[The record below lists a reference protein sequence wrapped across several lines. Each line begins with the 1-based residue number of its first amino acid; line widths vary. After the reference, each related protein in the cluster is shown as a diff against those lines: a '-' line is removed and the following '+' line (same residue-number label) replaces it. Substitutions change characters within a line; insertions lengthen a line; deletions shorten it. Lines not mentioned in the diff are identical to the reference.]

1 MTSTGEEAIARLQK
15 ETFDTV
21 VMGASLPGGWQP
33 RAIHK
38 WLVENRP
45 GLEQRMVLTISHI
58 DDPETRH
65 FIETN
70 FVTILMKPFEVTDL
84 LRAVRTASNGKS
96 AKAGTP

>member
-1 MTSTGEEAIARLQK
+1 
-15 ETFDTV
+15 
-21 VMGASLPGGWQP
+21 
-33 RAIHK
+33 
-38 WLVENRP
+38 
-45 GLEQRMVLTISHI
+45 MVLTISHI
-58 DDPETRH
+58 DDQETRH